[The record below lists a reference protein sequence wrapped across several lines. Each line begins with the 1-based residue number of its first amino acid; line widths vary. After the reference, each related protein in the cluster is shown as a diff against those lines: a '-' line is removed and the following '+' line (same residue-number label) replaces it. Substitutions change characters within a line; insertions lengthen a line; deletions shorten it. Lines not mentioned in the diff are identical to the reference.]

1 MLVAA
6 GTVLAFLYL
15 AAAADAPAAKLPAD
29 LAQEMADAVVAI
41 DKALGLESWGAHG
54 NKPCIDR
61 GGLGATAKDVGV
73 EETRKCAA
81 TGLDKGLP
89 SLGKSYVLAILM
101 ADIGPVTVVALGTGD
116 AAGWGA
122 YSCDPGRKCPPA
134 KLDAGKKWG
143 KRLIDRRAK
152 ACAEPKTIWFPPEK
166 RACAVEAAAGAGGG
180 AGAATPGAPT
190 PTPTPTPTG
199 KAPPAPKTTP
209 APPK

>member
-1 MLVAA
+1 MLSTIALI
-6 GTVLAFLYL
+6 TLLHL
-15 AAAADAPAAKLPAD
+15 AAAEAPAAKLPPE

-41 DKALGLESWGAHG
+41 DKALGLESWAARG

-116 AAGWGA
+116 GAGWGA
-122 YSCDPGRKCPPA
+122 YSCDPGRKCPPI
-134 KLDAGKKWG
+134 KLDPGKKWG

-152 ACAEPKTIWFPPEK
+152 ACAETKTIWFPPEK
-166 RACAVEAAAGAGGG
+166 RACAVETATG
-180 AGAATPGAPT
+180 AGAAGGPTPPT
-190 PTPTPTPTG
+190 PT
-199 KAPPAPKTTP
+199 K
-209 APPK
+209 